1 MKSLAK
7 LGLAAFAA
15 ATMSTMALAEDFPD
29 HPQDQPMILG
39 ADYGVPGWLL
49 RNPTG
54 DGASGFGYEMVNEIG
69 RRLGRPSVVIE
80 DINFVG
86 LFPALFAK
94 RIEFTANPLNITAPR
109 SEEMSFSEPIMATG
123 NAFVIRAG
131 ETMNGPE
138 DLRGKVLAVAR
149 GSITDTWAT
158 ENEATYGF
166 QIERYETT
174 PDAVQA
180 MLTGRVFATAGEIPA
195 MEHGAATN
203 PAMIVGYKEYSG
215 RNFGFAFRKGD
226 EAYRN
231 KVEEVLECMK
241 LDGTLARFYEANYGA
256 PPAADSPIVNT
267 YPGYGAP
274 GMLGYED
281 TPHEPK
287 CD

>member
-1 MKSLAK
+1 VTIPTLV
-7 LGLAAFAA
+7 
-15 ATMSTMALAEDFPD
+15 LAEDFPD

-49 RNPTG
+49 RKPTG
-54 DGASGFGYEMVNEIG
+54 DGATGFGYEMVNEIG

-94 RIEFTANPLNITAPR
+94 RIEFTANPLNITAAR

-123 NAFVIRAG
+123 NAFVIRSS
-131 ETMNGPE
+131 ESMSTLD
-138 DLRGKVLAVAR
+138 DLKGQVLAVAR

-158 ENEATYGF
+158 DNEATYGF
-166 QIERYETT
+166 QTDRYETT

-180 MLTGRVFATAGEIPA
+180 VLTGRAFAAASEIPA
-195 MEHGAATN
+195 MEHAAATN
-203 PAMIVGYKEYSG
+203 PAIAVGYKEYTG
-215 RNFGFAFRKGD
+215 RFFGFAFRKGD
-226 EAYRN
+226 EGYRN
-231 KVEEVLECMK
+231 KVEDVLECMK
-241 LDGTLARFYEANYGA
+241 LDGTLARFYQANYGKE
-256 PPAADSPIVNT
+256 PEADSPIVNT
-267 YPGYGAP
+267 YPGYGTP
-274 GMLGYED
+274 GMLGHED